1 MLSALKRVVDT
12 VTNPDQSAA
21 AAKAQK
27 ELRALR
33 RQRRERKAQR
43 QMLVYVFTLV
53 GLIGLYA
60 LSRSE
65 VDTGMASAT
74 HQQVVLR
81 EASRSMLRVEKTS
94 IVEQLGATDERK
106 SQGQRDLVEAL
117 TRRHVG
123 IAPSGGGLGDLQL
136 LQKILDQGVLKKDQS
151 FDLQALGVTL
161 GDVMAKQLGLKW
173 VVVNDEYGRTRA
185 LQFGTN
191 EDVFFP
197 ITMISRRYEAEIFV
211 DVEALYAK
219 MEVEVERLRP
229 SGNPHEDFLRAR
241 RAPTRPAPLVR

>member
-1 MLSALKRVVDT
+1 MDT
-12 VTNPDQSAA
+12 VTNSDKSADKSAA
-21 AAKAQK
+21 AEQAQK
-27 ELRALR
+27 EVRALR

-53 GLIGLYA
+53 GLLLLYA

-74 HQQVVLR
+74 NQQVVLR
-81 EASRSMLRVEKTS
+81 DASRSMLRDEKKS
-94 IVEQLGATDERK
+94 IVEDFAEMDERE
-106 SQGQRDLVEAL
+106 SLGQRDLVSAL

-123 IAPSGGGLGDLQL
+123 VSPSGGGLGDLVL
-136 LQKILDQGVLKKDQS
+136 LQKILDQGVLENDQA
-151 FDLQALGVTL
+151 FELQALGVTL
-161 GDVMAKQLGLKW
+161 GDVMARQLGLEW

-185 LQFGTN
+185 LQYGTN

-197 ITMISRRYEAEIFV
+197 ITMISRRYEADIFV

-219 MEVEVERLRP
+219 MAAEVEALRP
-229 SGNPHEDFLRAR
+229 SGEPHEDFLRAR
-241 RAPTRPAPLVR
+241 RAPTRPPPLVR